1 MKPPEAKAKFLFET
15 LEPAH
20 ILEYVPEQSS
30 SVHDFWIVRDGVRV
44 AALEATS
51 AHTPAMTR
59 AYAAILDER
68 KGGSFITGSLITQG
82 WWIHPAPSAN
92 INRIRLHADRYLAD
106 VERDGLA
113 SFDADFQ
120 HDDAPS
126 VAAII
131 ADLGVRSGR
140 TFSWTVPRQIAK
152 GYCCVCRRI
161 CEDSRANCKHAF
173 GGA

>member
-1 MKPPEAKAKFLFET
+1 
-15 LEPAH
+15 
-20 ILEYVPEQSS
+20 
-30 SVHDFWIVRDGVRV
+30 
-44 AALEATS
+44 
-51 AHTPAMTR
+51 MTR

-140 TFSWTVPRQIAK
+140 TFSWTVPRQIAIAESVLDLVENQVVPH
-152 GYCCVCRRI
+152 Y
-161 CEDSRANCKHAF
+161 
-173 GGA
+173 